1 MFDLSR
7 LPDSITYKFND
18 ADIDEAVYDIKSWNK
33 EITPEKQRYI
43 EDTKLRSC
51 LVYIFSIIIFL
62 WLASVISILYFNNNL
77 LNLKLSDNVLIV
89 LLTTTTIN
97 TIGMMLIILRNLFP
111 QITSITNNE
120 TE

>member
-7 LPDSITYKFND
+7 LPDSITDNFKD
-18 ADIDEAVYDIKSWNK
+18 ADIDEAVYDVKSWNK
-33 EITPEKQRYI
+33 EITPEKQRYLV
-43 EDTKLRSC
+43 DTKLRSC
-51 LVYIFSIIIFL
+51 LVYIFSAIIFL

-77 LNLKLSDNVLIV
+77 LNLKLSDNVLIA

-111 QITSITNNE
+111 QNTPPVNIDNE
-120 TE
+120 